1 MLAPLHHSERFF
13 SVPKLPLQPN
23 SPYHRRNRM
32 LTLHPRQPL
41 KWFGPQAN
49 PKQGLVLFGT
59 PLRGYTR
66 LSASGC
72 LRRPWAPFRVN
83 TRVSPTAMVR
93 SADSYIL
100 ECQDISCN
108 HECSHMSTSQPHTD
122 RHRHKY
128 QLQSLPA
135 TSLLK
140 LEGEQTHQARTPVTP
155 TSDTTAFE

>member
-1 MLAPLHHSERFF
+1 MRVFLTVIWDPLARVRPFVSLGLLAPAMG
-13 SVPKLPLQPN
+13 SVQ
-23 SPYHRRNRM
+23 
-32 LTLHPRQPL
+32 
-41 KWFGPQAN
+41 
-49 PKQGLVLFGT
+49 
-59 PLRGYTR
+59 
-66 LSASGC
+66 
-72 LRRPWAPFRVN
+72 VN

-93 SADSYIL
+93 STDSYIL
-100 ECQDISCN
+100 DCQDISCN

>member
-1 MLAPLHHSERFF
+1 MLAPLHQSERFF

-32 LTLHPRQPL
+32 LTLHPRQPP

-49 PKQGLVLFGT
+49 PKQGARAIWDPLARARPFVSLGLLAPAMGSVLRAPAKG
-59 PLRGYTR
+59 
-66 LSASGC
+66 LSM
-72 LRRPWAPFRVN
+72 N

-93 SADSYIL
+93 STDSYIL
-100 ECQDISCN
+100 DCQDISCN

-140 LEGEQTHQARTPVTP
+140 VNRHTKLEPQ
-155 TSDTTAFE
+155 